1 MGETVRK
8 PVIAG
13 MKAKQARQQQQELQL
28 WRHLRQVFQRKLTVT
43 LLQNFTKI
51 NRKTGT

>member
-1 MGETVRK
+1 MMAMGETVRK

-28 WRHLRQVFQRKLTVT
+28 
-43 LLQNFTKI
+43 
-51 NRKTGT
+51 